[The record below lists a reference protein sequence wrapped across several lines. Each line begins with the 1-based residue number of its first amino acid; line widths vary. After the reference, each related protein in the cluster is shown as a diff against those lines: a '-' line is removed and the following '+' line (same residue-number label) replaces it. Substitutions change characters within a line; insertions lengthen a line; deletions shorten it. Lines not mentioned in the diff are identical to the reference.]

1 MANMADNQRTRNVKA
16 RGLAAST
23 SELSE
28 DQFKKLVKMFDRVW
42 NEDAYA
48 ALAEYVYDEMKD
60 EWWEA
65 VEKALKEEGYPPNAA
80 PNYVDFEFRLR
91 DRLSPE
97 DWANRAIG
105 QQLIDVNDFHASVQD
120 FFEQKR
126 HIQLKAEGLGRDI
139 EYTVIFNHTPKEWKA
154 MHVAPEAMLDALKD
168 RWDTRAAGEGVK
180 EPFANGVAENPVLSE
195 KVHEALAE
203 NDFPSITT
211 HVNFDGYLVD
221 ATFATDL
228 VTIIAQAYGGKD
240 GADGSE
246 KDGTVSLKELRSTQF
261 PGVMP
266 GFDLE
271 FRRRL
276 YDGDYDADREFA
288 AMVAYSGQITGG
300 PSNFDYTVQIT
311 EDFDDWASKNPV
323 DYSKNETFRMVGD
336 EIENLWTPVVYG
348 GWIIDEVGDKE
359 LNQFNELFDQRL
371 REEGFP
377 EQATID
383 NVEYNAHAHSLV
395 DGQLW
400 ADVIYNYYDDQL
412 DDLSGD
418 ELFEEMRAIVLKQDQ
433 FMQIL
438 AKNADGYIEITPV
451 FLQTAQEWETENL
464 SEAEQYE
471 E

>member
-1 MANMADNQRTRNVKA
+1 MANMADNPQIKNMIVRDLK
-16 RGLAAST
+16 GST
-23 SELSE
+23 NDVTE
-28 DQFKKLVKMFDRVW
+28 DQIEKLTKMFKYAW
-42 NEDAYA
+42 NEDRY
-48 ALAEYVYDEMKD
+48 EYLSDVVLYEKQ
-60 EWWEA
+60 EIW
-65 VEKALKEEGYPPNAA
+65 EKAVMDALREEGYPPNAK
-80 PNYVDFEFRLR
+80 PGYVDFDFKLR

-97 DWANRAIG
+97 DWAKRVID
-105 QQLIDVNDFHASVQD
+105 QQLIDIDNFRESVRL
-120 FFEQKR
+120 FFNKNADV
-126 HIQLKAEGLGRDI
+126 HLKADGLGKDI
-139 EYTVIFNHTPKEWKA
+139 EYIVRFNHSIEEWKA
-154 MHVAPEAMLDALKD
+154 MHVAPEAMLDALTG

-180 EPFANGVAENPVLSE
+180 EPFANGEAENSVLRE
-195 KVHEALAE
+195 KLHEALAE

-228 VTIIAQAYGGKD
+228 VSIIAQAYGGKD

-246 KDGTVSLKELRSTQF
+246 KDGTVSLKELASTQF

-323 DYSKNETFRMVGD
+323 DYSKNETFRMIGD
-336 EIENLWTPVVYG
+336 EIESLWTPVVYG

-400 ADVIYNYYDDQL
+400 ADVIYNYYGDQL
-412 DDLSGD
+412 NDLSGD

-438 AKNADGYIEITPV
+438 TKYANDYIEITPV